1 MMRNIPGFDDV
12 FRFPPLLSLRRPAG
26 IPPQPLLHAS
36 DETARDYRVLAIGL
50 AAVLA
55 RCPADL
61 VQRHFPVS
69 AAALGLLRRQ
79 FRTALREASLPAGML
94 NDLAHEIAQCA
105 DEETRAAARRCLDR
119 AVTARRAHAGAMLLA
134 PSH

>member
-1 MMRNIPGFDDV
+1 M
-12 FRFPPLLSLRRPAG
+12 FRFPPLLSLRRPAA
-26 IPPQPLLHAS
+26 HAAAPMPHTS
-36 DETARDYRVLAIGL
+36 AETARDYRVLATGL

-69 AAALGLLRRQ
+69 AEALGLLRRQ
-79 FRTALREASLPAGML
+79 FRTALREVALPAAML

-105 DEETRAAARRCLDR
+105 DEETRAAARRCLQR
-119 AVTARRAHAGAMLLA
+119 AVTARRAHASAMLLA
-134 PSH
+134 RSH